1 MGGVGRDGT
10 GLNPVNAKG
19 KRGRAT
25 TLAAEQ
31 ALFPET
37 RRRLQRSAR
46 ISEGKRAVKREE

>member
-10 GLNPVNAKG
+10 GLNPVNTKG

-46 ISEGKRAVKREE
+46 ISEGKRAVKRGE